1 MGERRTGL
9 LLTICRSSI
18 WQSPSI
24 GLTSAGHKSSAFVPK
39 SSSQAVQDL
48 QEGGVGVMWI
58 KDSASVPSLRCK
70 CLLTPFP
77 LLNRVSWI
85 SVDGDWHFSSDFI
98 RIKTPQP
105 KVLMPRLVSETRLL
119 SFFPWQIALCISVS
133 AFLLWWNIITKSSL
147 GRKGIIWFTYPRSKS
162 IEGNQ
167 RGDLE
172 AETEAK
178 LMEGYCFLACSS
190 WLAQPTFL

>member
-1 MGERRTGL
+1 
-9 LLTICRSSI
+9 
-18 WQSPSI
+18 
-24 GLTSAGHKSSAFVPK
+24 
-39 SSSQAVQDL
+39 
-48 QEGGVGVMWI
+48 
-58 KDSASVPSLRCK
+58 
-70 CLLTPFP
+70 
-77 LLNRVSWI
+77 
-85 SVDGDWHFSSDFI
+85 
-98 RIKTPQP
+98 
-105 KVLMPRLVSETRLL
+105 
-119 SFFPWQIALCISVS
+119 
-133 AFLLWWNIITKSSL
+133 LLWWNIITKSSL